1 MRTAES
7 FFQSR
12 FKKTQLCRVSPSAKF
27 SEPIYQ
33 SSLFSLTS
41 CIYNSALFL
50 LLDFYRAFRYAG
62 RKHGNTNTR
71 AIISGTE
78 VDFSAA
84 FRAGYRRFRYLS
96 IFIKGPHTT
105 LSFTFHRAKLD
116 ANADWIPTNPRFD
129 ESAVPILPKRREKE
143 YGFYSISGKFLGFTQ
158 KRVINVWYA
167 FIITLLNKYRY

>member
-1 MRTAES
+1 MQSFSFCKILRADLSELS
-7 FFQSR
+7 FFSNELYLQ
-12 FKKTQLCRVSPSAKF
+12 FCTFPPDL
-27 SEPIYQ
+27 
-33 SSLFSLTS
+33 
-41 CIYNSALFL
+41 
-50 LLDFYRAFRYAG
+50 YRAFRYAG

-96 IFIKGPHTT
+96 VFIKGPHTT

-158 KRVINVWYA
+158 KRVINV
-167 FIITLLNKYRY
+167 